1 MAREIHV
8 HVPAGLAE
16 DQVIH
21 IHLDNAP
28 QPQQQQQP
36 GQDASADSTVEGM
49 LASLATR
56 PSASPDLR
64 EFVAALE
71 KLGYTMGVPKMRRGD
86 RGREKYLR
94 IHDPA
99 ARAHDAGYL
108 RAGSLVLTR
117 KDDRE
122 KLAAVPGAIVH
133 GSGVRFVLDEGHAL
147 EAAKLAKRH

>member
-1 MAREIHV
+1 MMAREIHV

-28 QPQQQQQP
+28 QPRQQP
-36 GQDASADSTVEGM
+36 AQDAGADSTVEGM
-49 LASLATR
+49 LASLQTR
-56 PSASPDLR
+56 PSASPHLS

-71 KLGYTMGVPKMRRGD
+71 QLGYTMGVPKKRRGD
-86 RGREKYLR
+86 REREKYLR

-117 KDDRE
+117 TADRE
-122 KLAAVPGAIVH
+122 MLAAVPGAIVH